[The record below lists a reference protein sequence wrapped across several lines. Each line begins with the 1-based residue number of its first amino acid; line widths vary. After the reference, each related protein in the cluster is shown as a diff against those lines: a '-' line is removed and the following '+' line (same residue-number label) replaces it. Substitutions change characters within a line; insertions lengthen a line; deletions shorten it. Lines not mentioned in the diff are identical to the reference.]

1 MSLAP
6 YLSPTQR
13 EETLERLAARAGADL
28 VTYGR
33 SVAGRPLR
41 AAAIPASP
49 STRSEPRRVLC
60 TANIHGPELIS
71 SLVALELLRRL
82 GHPQGELA
90 RLRREAEVW
99 VIPCLNPDGYARTWD
114 RGGQGTLTE
123 LRANDHGVDLNRNF
137 PIPHGGKAPDL
148 PWAGSSR
155 PGGPNYRGPAPLSEP
170 ESAALDALLGQ
181 QRFAAGVN
189 LHSFMGT
196 VIPARV
202 TDRAAYRSYKALCR
216 RFTAAQQHQRYL
228 RLANRWFDVFTGELE
243 DHQHH
248 AHGCWAV
255 CVETMTIRHSLAQNL
270 FWAPSL
276 FWRFNP
282 REPGEWIDNDVPAIT
297 AFLLAALEDTA
308 TAHEVSRTGER

>member
-6 YLSPTQR
+6 YLPPDQR
-13 EETLERLAARAGADL
+13 EETLERLAARAGAEL
-28 VTYGR
+28 VTFGY

-41 AAAIPASP
+41 AAAIPAAP
-49 STRSEPRRVLC
+49 ALTGSTPRRVLC

-82 GHPQGELA
+82 ARPQGELA
-90 RLRREAEVW
+90 RLRRRAEVW

-123 LRANDHGVDLNRNF
+123 LRANDRGVDLNRNF
-137 PIPHGGKAPDL
+137 PIPRGGAAPDL

-181 QRFAAGVN
+181 QRFAADVN

-202 TDRAAYRSYKALCR
+202 TERAAYRVYKELCR
-216 RFTAAQQHQRYL
+216 RFTAAQQYQRYL
-228 RLANRWFDVFTGELE
+228 RLASRWFDVFTGELE

-255 CVETMTIRHSLAQNL
+255 CVETMTVRHSLAENL
-270 FWAPSL
+270 FWAPGL

-282 REPGEWIDNDVPAIT
+282 REPDAWLDNDVPAV
-297 AFLLAALEDTA
+297 AACGLAAR
-308 TAHEVSRTGER
+308 EVSQSVER